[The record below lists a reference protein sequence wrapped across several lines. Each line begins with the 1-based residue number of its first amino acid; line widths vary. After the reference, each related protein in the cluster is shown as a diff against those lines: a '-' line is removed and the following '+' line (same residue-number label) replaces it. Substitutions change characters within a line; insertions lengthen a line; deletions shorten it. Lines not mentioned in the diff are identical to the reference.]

1 MTTISFRTKINDAI
15 ENNKYIYLDAS
26 TVIDV
31 YHDQSNTVLPGNGV
45 FSKIDLFPGDYATFY
60 SGWIISKTDAKLIK
74 DENAHSHIRVLI
86 SQYTMLLGVDSTTD
100 LQKFAIENR
109 GYASFTNHSK
119 NGNVEFETVDQNILM
134 KVRKHIPANSEILVS
149 YGNNYWK
156 DTYNRT
162 INAKTVLDNVKE
174 KSSQTQFN
182 TDTPTKKRTRFSI
195 TKNI

>member
-1 MTTISFRTKINDAI
+1 MTTKASQTKINDAI
-15 ENNKYIYLDAS
+15 ENNKYIYLAAS
-26 TVIDV
+26 TVIDI

-86 SQYTMLLGVDSTTD
+86 SQYTMLLGIDKKTD
-100 LQKFAIENR
+100 LQKFAIKNR

-119 NGNVEFETVDQNILM
+119 NANVEFKTVDQNILM
-134 KVRKHIPANSEILVS
+134 KVIKHIPANSEILVS

-156 DTYNRT
+156 DNYNRT
-162 INAKTVLDNVKE
+162 RYAKTVLDNVKE
-174 KSSQTQFN
+174 KSSQTTFD
-182 TDTPTKKRTRFSI
+182 TDTPTKKRNRTS
-195 TKNI
+195 